1 MDVYFW
7 TRKLGHFT
15 NLIKIM
21 EISPN
26 KLIKLLKKRS
36 KFLIFRYL
44 PQNGFSLM
52 DQEDNW

>member
-1 MDVYFW
+1 
-7 TRKLGHFT
+7 
-15 NLIKIM
+15 M

-26 KLIKLLKKRS
+26 NLLKLLKKRS

-44 PQNGFSLM
+44 PQNGFAFM